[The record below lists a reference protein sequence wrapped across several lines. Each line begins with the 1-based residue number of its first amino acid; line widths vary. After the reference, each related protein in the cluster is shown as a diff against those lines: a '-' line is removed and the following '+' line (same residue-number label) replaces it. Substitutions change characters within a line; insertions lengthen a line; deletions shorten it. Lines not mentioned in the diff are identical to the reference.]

1 MKTHPRVWGVP
12 TVSDAVLGKL
22 EGKCYFNIFSLKN

>member
-1 MKTHPRVWGVP
+1 MKTHSRVWGVP

-22 EGKCYFNIFSLKN
+22 EGKQYFNILA